1 MFISVM
7 RILSVSRKI
16 CRNDSLA
23 EAKVLISF
31 KGVVVGLR
39 NGINVSWVYIIRQ
52 IGIYR
57 GSRIAILC
65 LHSYASIYSFHPP
78 TEIIPTKKCYFF

>member
-39 NGINVSWVYIIRQ
+39 NGINVSWVYIFKTDRHI
-52 IGIYR
+52 
-57 GSRIAILC
+57 
-65 LHSYASIYSFHPP
+65 
-78 TEIIPTKKCYFF
+78 